1 MDTTLNLSLYW
12 YIMDIIHTYIQ
23 RALRFV
29 KRKLNPPISNEKARK
44 RKMLEDYEYL
54 RSCGVDTELGYVTLY
69 GKPIIMKAP
78 NSTIKIGK
86 DVLLISDSV
95 YNSAGVNHPVILS
108 TEKEGAEIIL
118 GDGTGFSGT
127 SIVAFS
133 SIRIGNRS
141 GCGVNCNIWD
151 SDFHS
156 VDSNERGKHAKP
168 QDAPTQPITIGEDV
182 WIGANVTILKGVTI
196 GDRTVVGSMS
206 LVNKDIEA
214 DTLVVGI
221 PANVIKKLK

>member
-1 MDTTLNLSLYW
+1 M
-12 YIMDIIHTYIQ
+12 Q
-23 RALRFV
+23 
-29 KRKLNPPISNEKARK
+29 
-44 RKMLEDYEYL
+44 EDYEYL
-54 RSCGVDTELGYVTLY
+54 RSCGVDTEYGYVTLL

-86 DVLLISDSV
+86 DVLLISDSL

-133 SIRIGNRS
+133 SIRIGDRS

-156 VDSNERGKHAKP
+156 VDSNERGIHAKP
-168 QDAPTQPITIGEDV
+168 
-182 WIGANVTILKGVTI
+182 
-196 GDRTVVGSMS
+196 
-206 LVNKDIEA
+206 
-214 DTLVVGI
+214 
-221 PANVIKKLK
+221 